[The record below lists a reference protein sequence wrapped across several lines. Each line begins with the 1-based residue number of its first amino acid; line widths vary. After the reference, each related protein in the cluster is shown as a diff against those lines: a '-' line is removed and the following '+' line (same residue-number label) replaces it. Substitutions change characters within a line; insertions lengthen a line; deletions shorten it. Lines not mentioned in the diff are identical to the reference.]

1 MIRCLAFVI
10 VIFSLNTTHASR
22 DERANGGFD
31 LLRRSLTGGGPASG
45 LGGVASNN
53 EESCKI
59 GKAANLA
66 LASLYGSCQAPA
78 TAKGPAPGGGV
89 DSCGSELPQSGEIKS
104 TYKSGCGSGGMPEYS
119 QAGARM
125 QLKGNVVSFPNKKT
139 DCSGIA
145 SGIQCRAGNNLKPGD
160 NSCKPSTTAEMIN
173 WGKGGD
179 CYERVTD
186 GKLKAGDMIV
196 TRKGGG
202 RGGSGHV
209 VTIADDKNGGG
220 GSPDDYTIVE
230 ASSKKTGIIKR
241 SPAAGGQATAQA
253 FKKALAGGDG
263 GGSWAV
269 LRHKG
274 DKAPGCK
281 ANQKRVFE
289 GEQCVQS
296 CPNISPQ
303 VSI

>member
-1 MIRCLAFVI
+1 MIRILAFAFI
-10 VIFSLNTTHASR
+10 GLLMNSAQAQR
-22 DERANGGFD
+22 DDRARGV
-31 LLRRSLTGGGPASG
+31 LRSLPVPQYQGSSSASG
-45 LGGVASNN
+45 GVSD
-53 EESCKI
+53 EESCKS

-66 LASLYGSCQAPA
+66 LASLYGSCQAPM
-78 TAKGPAPGGGV
+78 TAKGPAPGGGK
-89 DSCGSELPQSGEIKS
+89 DACGSDLPQSGEIKS
-104 TYKSGCGSGGMPEYS
+104 TFQSGCGSGGMPEYS
-119 QAGARM
+119 QEGARM
-125 QLKGNVVSFPNKKT
+125 QLKGDVVSFPNKKT

-145 SGIQCRAGNNLKPGD
+145 SGIQCRAGNNFKPGQD
-160 NSCKPSTTAEMIN
+160 DCKPATTAEMIN

-196 TRKGGG
+196 TRKGSGG
-202 RGGSGHV
+202 KGGSGHV

-220 GSPDDYTIVE
+220 GSPDDYMIVE
-230 ASSKKTGIIKR
+230 ASSKSTGIVKR
-241 SPAAGGQATAQA
+241 SPAAAGQATAQA
-253 FKKALAGGDG
+253 FKSALSGGDG

-274 DKAPGCK
+274 DKMPGCK
-281 ANQKRVFE
+281 SNKKRTFE

-303 VSI
+303 IKI

>member
-1 MIRCLAFVI
+1 MKFALAFVI
-10 VIFSLNTTHASR
+10 VIFSFNKSQANP
-22 DERANGGFD
+22 DERARGVLNILRNSKPANQSFPGGA
-31 LLRRSLTGGGPASG
+31 GGAD
-45 LGGVASNN
+45 
-53 EESCKI
+53 EEACKA
-59 GKAANLA
+59 GKATNLA

-78 TAKGPAPGGGV
+78 TAKGPAPGGGQ

-104 TYKSGCGSGGMPEYS
+104 TYKPGCGSGGMPEYS
-119 QAGARM
+119 QEGARM
-125 QLKGNVVSFPNKKT
+125 QLKGDMVSFPNKKT

-145 SGIQCRAGNNLKPGD
+145 SGIQCRLGNNLKPGQD
-160 NSCKPSTTAEMIN
+160 DCKPATTAEMIN

-196 TRKGGG
+196 TRKGSRGQGG
-202 RGGSGHV
+202 TGHV
-209 VTIADDKNGGG
+209 VTISDDKGG
-220 GSPDDYTIVE
+220 GSGNPDDYMIVE

-241 SPAAGGQATAQA
+241 SPAAGGQSTAQA
-253 FKKALAGGDG
+253 FKSALAGGDG

-274 DKAPGCK
+274 SKAPGCK
-281 ANQKRVFE
+281 SNKKRTFE

-296 CPNISPQ
+296 CPNLSPQ
-303 VSI
+303 ISI